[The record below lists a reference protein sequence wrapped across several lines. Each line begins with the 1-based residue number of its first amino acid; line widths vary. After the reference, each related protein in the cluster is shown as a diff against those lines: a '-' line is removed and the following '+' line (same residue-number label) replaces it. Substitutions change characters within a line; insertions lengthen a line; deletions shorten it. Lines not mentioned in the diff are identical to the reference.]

1 MRQQTLAF
9 AFHTLQDHEVSIDIK
24 MHFIEQ
30 SVHASCKN
38 GKRKAD
44 ALKSVNLFYPQCFP
58 RTRIARI
65 TLQLFFIPFIF
76 QSSSL

>member
-44 ALKSVNLFYPQCFP
+44 TLKSVSLFYPQCVFL
-58 RTRIARI
+58 ARV
-65 TLQLFFIPFIF
+65 
-76 QSSSL
+76 

>member
-30 SVHASCKN
+30 PVHASCKN

-44 ALKSVNLFYPQCFP
+44 VLKSVSVSFFYPQCVFL
-58 RTRIARI
+58 ARV
-65 TLQLFFIPFIF
+65 
-76 QSSSL
+76 

>member
-1 MRQQTLAF
+1 MRQQTLAL

-30 SVHASCKN
+30 PVHASCKN

-44 ALKSVNLFYPQCFP
+44 ALKSVSVNFFYPQCVFL
-58 RTRIARI
+58 ARV
-65 TLQLFFIPFIF
+65 
-76 QSSSL
+76 

>member
-9 AFHTLQDHEVSIDIK
+9 AFHTLQAHEVSIDIK

-44 ALKSVNLFYPQCFP
+44 ALKSVSLFYSQCVFL
-58 RTRIARI
+58 ARV
-65 TLQLFFIPFIF
+65 
-76 QSSSL
+76 

>member
-1 MRQQTLAF
+1 MRQQILAL

-30 SVHASCKN
+30 PVHASWKN

-44 ALKSVNLFYPQCFP
+44 ALKSVSVSFFYPQCVFL
-58 RTRIARI
+58 ARV
-65 TLQLFFIPFIF
+65 
-76 QSSSL
+76 

>member
-1 MRQQTLAF
+1 MRQQILAL
-9 AFHTLQDHEVSIDIK
+9 AFHTLQDHEVSLDTK

-38 GKRKAD
+38 GERKVD
-44 ALKSVNLFYPQCFP
+44 ALKSVSLFYPQCFP

>member
-9 AFHTLQDHEVSIDIK
+9 AFHTLQAHEVSIDIK
-24 MHFIEQ
+24 MHFIKQ

-44 ALKSVNLFYPQCFP
+44 ALKSVSLFYM
-58 RTRIARI
+58 
-65 TLQLFFIPFIF
+65 
-76 QSSSL
+76 

>member
-9 AFHTLQDHEVSIDIK
+9 AFHTLQAHEVSIDIK

-30 SVHASCKN
+30 PVHASCKN

-44 ALKSVNLFYPQCFP
+44 TPKSVSLFYPQCFP

-65 TLQLFFIPFIF
+65 ALQLFFIPFIF
-76 QSSSL
+76 QSLSL

>member
-1 MRQQTLAF
+1 MRQQTLAL
-9 AFHTLQDHEVSIDIK
+9 AFHTLQAHEVSIDIK

-44 ALKSVNLFYPQCFP
+44 TLKSVSLFYPQCVFL
-58 RTRIARI
+58 ARV
-65 TLQLFFIPFIF
+65 
-76 QSSSL
+76 